1 MAQRNL
7 YPMAEACR
15 EERMEIPPKPA
26 TELWHLIVS
35 TTKSAQELLLA
46 RTSLIDAL
54 PPREIYALHPDQ
66 FANVTTIYR
75 MKHNLF
81 KRLQHNQTI
90 ERLCSEGK
98 LAPNG
103 DT

>member
-7 YPMAEACR
+7 HPMAEPCR
-15 EERMEIPPKPA
+15 EERMEIAPEPA
-26 TELWHLIVS
+26 TELWRLIVS

-54 PPREIYALHPDQ
+54 PPREIYARHPDQ
-66 FANVTTIYR
+66 FADITAIYR

-90 ERLCSEGK
+90 ERLYSEGK